1 VASSFTISGISRRPR
16 EIDVHVLTAFV
27 YLQLLDALTTIAFMM
42 HKVEEMNPLIKWA
55 MRESFNPLLGLAM
68 VKVAAV
74 VLAVLCVASSRYGV
88 LRKVNVFFA
97 LVVAYNV
104 VVLILVAPALH
115 Q

>member
-1 VASSFTISGISRRPR
+1 M
-16 EIDVHVLTAFV
+16 HVLTAFI
-27 YLQLLDALTTIAFMM
+27 YLQLLDVLTTIAFMM

-55 MRESFNPLLGLAM
+55 MRESFNPLMGLVL

-74 VLAVLCVASSRYGV
+74 MLAVLCVASSRYSV

>member
-1 VASSFTISGISRRPR
+1 M
-16 EIDVHVLTAFV
+16 HVLTAFI

-55 MRESFNPLLGLAM
+55 MRESFHPLAGLAL

-74 VLAVLCVASSRYGV
+74 LLAVLCVASSRYGV
-88 LRKVNVFFA
+88 LRKVNIFFA

-104 VVLILVAPALH
+104 VALILAAPALRH
-115 Q
+115 

>member
-16 EIDVHVLTAFV
+16 EIAVHVLTAFV

-55 MRESFNPLLGLAM
+55 MRESFNPLMGLVL

-104 VVLILVAPALH
+104 VVLILVAPVLH
-115 Q
+115 H